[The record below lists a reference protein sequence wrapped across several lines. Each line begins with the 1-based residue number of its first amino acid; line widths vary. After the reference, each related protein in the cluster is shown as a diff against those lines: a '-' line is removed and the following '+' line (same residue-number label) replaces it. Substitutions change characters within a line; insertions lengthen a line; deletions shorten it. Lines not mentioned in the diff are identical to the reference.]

1 METSVRFLN
10 CVYLSLQPLVL
21 VIVSIVFSN
30 VRGMAWIVVTAL
42 KENTTTQN
50 IYILSYHIQYKN
62 KSPHLLFFRMLL
74 LIFLRV
80 FPGIY
85 AFIFDLGLWPGWFS
99 SLWVVGYV
107 WNNCTVIL
115 KIIQRWISSR
125 ADPFVILQTHT
136 TVYII

>member
-1 METSVRFLN
+1 METSARLLN
-10 CVYLSLQPLVL
+10 CVYLSLLPLL
-21 VIVSIVFSN
+21 MIIVSIVFSN
-30 VRGMAWIVVTAL
+30 IREMAWIVVTTL
-42 KENTTTQN
+42 KKPCYTKYLY
-50 IYILSYHIQYKN
+50 IILSYSTQEQE
-62 KSPHLLFFRMLL
+62 SSFTFFRILL

-125 ADPFVILQTHT
+125 TDPFVNPQTHT

>member
-1 METSVRFLN
+1 METSARLLN
-10 CVYLSLQPLVL
+10 CVYLSLLPLVL

-30 VRGMAWIVVTAL
+30 VRGMAWIIVTAL
-42 KENTTTQN
+42 EKNTVTQN

-62 KSPHLLFFRMLL
+62 KSTHLLFFRMLL

-115 KIIQRWISSR
+115 KIIQRWISSM
-125 ADPFVILQTHT
+125 ADPFVIP
-136 TVYII
+136 